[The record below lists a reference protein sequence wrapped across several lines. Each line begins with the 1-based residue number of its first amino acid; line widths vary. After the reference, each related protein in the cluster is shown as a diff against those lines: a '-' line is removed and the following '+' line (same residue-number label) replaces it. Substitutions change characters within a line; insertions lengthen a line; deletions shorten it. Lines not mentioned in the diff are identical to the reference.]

1 MLILTR
7 KPGQIITITHAA
19 DLDPAT
25 PVGELFIDGP
35 MEICINR
42 ITGQQV
48 RVGITA
54 HPGFIILRE
63 ELYESGEHRM
73 ASVRDAGPR

>member
-25 PVGELFIDGP
+25 PIGEFFIDGP
-35 MEICINR
+35 MEIRINR

-48 RVGITA
+48 RIGITA
-54 HPGFIILRE
+54 HSGFIILRE
-63 ELYESGEHRM
+63 ELCERGENRV
-73 ASVRDAGPR
+73 ARVRGIGPR